1 METDITVKNLICT
14 SSRETKLQRH
24 TSNQWLWLSIRSWGK
39 PLRGTRNTAGNN
51 SPLVSVSSW
60 PLWRQDRGST
70 VARGD
75 GWGGCGRRG
84 GWRTRGRGRRGW
96 SNSIPIATPSHCS
109 AGLGLGS
116 WNGKKEKSNSN
127 KRCPISGVKI
137 HARSSSWGKKKCT
150 YKRGLISGVSLLER
164 CPNFRG
170 VLIREVS
177 SFQEC
182 PY

>member
-60 PLWRQDRGST
+60 PLWRQGRGST

-96 SNSIPIATPSHCS
+96 NNSIPIATPSHCS

-116 WNGKKEKSNSN
+116 WDGKKRKVTVIKAGEK
-127 KRCPISGVKI
+127 
-137 HARSSSWGKKKCT
+137 
-150 YKRGLISGVSLLER
+150 VSLFQGLKYMQEVVLGER
-164 CPNFRG
+164 KSA
-170 VLIREVS
+170 LIREVS
-177 SFQEC
+177 SFQGC